1 MSVDCVLGRLLY
13 RPGSESMPRRV
24 FSRVEGQIE
33 RWTDTCLIEV
43 EHYPRRSGG
52 EACGLL
58 FKVCKVTNDVSLLPA
73 YSASHQSPVSAT
85 DSRYD
90 EGTLLHI
97 GGATRPREYVD
108 HREQTT
114 LSRWHS
120 TCRPKSKS

>member
-33 RWTDTCLIEV
+33 RRTDTCLIEV

-58 FKVCKVTNDVSLLPA
+58 FKVCKVTNDVSVLPA
-73 YSASHQSPVSAT
+73 HSASHRSPVSAT
-85 DSRYD
+85 D
-90 EGTLLHI
+90 GTLRGPCFTLAELRALASTSTA
-97 GGATRPREYVD
+97 GSRP
-108 HREQTT
+108 
-114 LSRWHS
+114 L
-120 TCRPKSKS
+120 